1 MTFDWQSEY
10 ARALKLFGGD
20 TPSATLEQDILDAF
34 CDHPQAVTNAIT
46 KIGKAFAAGKIRSP
60 WGALKSEIPK
70 QISRDIH
77 VGDGRE
83 RDNAIK
89 CAEQWMINAGCMFDR
104 WSEVQDYLYGD
115 RGSLRYWRNDKEL
128 EQRIYDLY
136 AEQRI
141 KGEVIEA
148 EELER
153 AEAWRLSRYGLR
165 EDQADALAIVE
176 VAGPVQA

>member
-20 TPSATLEQDILDAF
+20 TPSATLEQDILDSF

-46 KIGKAFAAGKIRSP
+46 KISKGFAAGKIHSP

-70 QISRDIH
+70 QISRDIK

-83 RDNAIK
+83 RENAIK
-89 CAEQWMINAGCMFDR
+89 CAEQWMMNAGCMFNR

-115 RGSLRYWRNDKEL
+115 RGSLRYWRSDKQL
-128 EQRIYDLY
+128 EDRIYNLY
-136 AEQRI
+136 TEQRI
-141 KGEVIEA
+141 KGEAIET

-165 EDQADALAIVE
+165 NNQAEALAIAE
-176 VAGPVQA
+176 FSGPV